1 MVPKTE
7 GGEAGA
13 ESKKKAKKKSKEKT
27 GESCA
32 SYPVRAL
39 HSHIVCFIVHRHVA
53 TALAGW
59 RSRAGCLPVQHHSCR
74 MASQQLNVCTDIAT
88 ATGSV
93 VISKCCSSRLNEF
106 PIALQVEDLH
116 PQGW

>member
-13 ESKKKAKKKSKEKT
+13 ESKKKGKKKSKEKT

-32 SYPVRAL
+32 SCPSSAL
-39 HSHIVCFIVHRHVA
+39 YLSYRMSSLYTHTLPQRGGAAEQVA
-53 TALAGW
+53 Y
-59 RSRAGCLPVQHHSCR
+59 LPVEHHSCG
-74 MASQQLNVCTDIAT
+74 MASQQLNVCTAGAPAT
-88 ATGSV
+88 AS
-93 VISKCCSSRLNEF
+93 VISECCSSCLSEF
-106 PIALQVEDLH
+106 PIALQMEDLH